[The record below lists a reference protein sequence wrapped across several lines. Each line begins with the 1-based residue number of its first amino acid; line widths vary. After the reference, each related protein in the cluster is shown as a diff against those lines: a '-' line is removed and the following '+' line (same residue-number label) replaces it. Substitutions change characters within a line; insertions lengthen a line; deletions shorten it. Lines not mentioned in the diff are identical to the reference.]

1 MNPADFR
8 TLGECDFGTI
18 WYVEGED
25 RVVINAYQAAM
36 YFTVEDFHQF
46 AHMVESAMGR
56 LTGAAPRAKGKRSA
70 SGSSKIRALRTVK
83 SEEDE

>member
-46 AHMVESAMGR
+46 AHMVEQAMSHM
-56 LTGAAPRAKGKRSA
+56 TGQAKPRKSR
-70 SGSSKIRALRTVK
+70 SKIRALRTVK
-83 SEEDE
+83 SDHEE